1 MDFCGK
7 FQMRFLLKSARLAWL
22 LACTDPA
29 SCWRHRHCLSKDF
42 HRLSVFVSMVGL
54 MMMLRIAWFSF
65 LKNGW
70 NIRFCG
76 WCWRPRLEW
85 KHCLTSKTLSV
96 QHEWIGM
103 EKTWAE
109 THHCFCHRSA
119 TLSAGFSNEFSD
131 PSSSG
136 LACGLRRQGHLC
148 TFALLALA
156 PPST

>member
-1 MDFCGK
+1 
-7 FQMRFLLKSARLAWL
+7 MRILLKSARLAWL

-29 SCWRHRHCLSKDF
+29 SCWRHRHCLSRDC

-76 WCWRPRLEW
+76 WFWQPRLEW

-96 QHEWIGM
+96 HQDWIGM
-103 EKTWAE
+103 EKSWAE
-109 THHCFCHRSA
+109 TL
-119 TLSAGFSNEFSD
+119 LSPSLLLSQKCDFIRGFFKWILWSIIKR
-131 PSSSG
+131 SG
-136 LACGLRRQGHLC
+136 LWSAKARASLHFC
-148 TFALLALA
+148 
-156 PPST
+156 STRTSST

>member
-1 MDFCGK
+1 
-7 FQMRFLLKSARLAWL
+7 MRILLKSARLAWL

-29 SCWRHRHCLSKDF
+29 SCWRHRHCLSRDC
-42 HRLSVFVSMVGL
+42 HRLSVFVIMVGL
-54 MMMLRIAWFSF
+54 MLMLRLEWFSF

-76 WCWRPRLEW
+76 WCWWPSFRVETLLDFQGIV
-85 KHCLTSKTLSV
+85 CLAWLDWNGKDMSWNTVYL
-96 QHEWIGM
+96 
-103 EKTWAE
+103 
-109 THHCFCHRSA
+109 HHCFCHRSA
-119 TLSAGFSNEFSD
+119 TLSAGFSNEFCD

>member
-1 MDFCGK
+1 
-7 FQMRFLLKSARLAWL
+7 MRFLLKSARLAWL

-29 SCWRHRHCLSKDF
+29 SCWRHRHCLSRDC

-65 LKNGW
+65 LKKWMQHTFLRMMLTTSFRMETLLDFQDIVCSAWMDWNG
-70 NIRFCG
+70 
-76 WCWRPRLEW
+76 
-85 KHCLTSKTLSV
+85 KDLSGNTV
-96 QHEWIGM
+96 YL
-103 EKTWAE
+103 
-109 THHCFCHRSA
+109 HHCFCHRSA
-119 TLSAGFSNEFSD
+119 TLSAGFSNEFCD